1 MNLQYLLF
9 KSKISSQK
17 GKRDRNAKPVEQQNH
32 SLLNVF
38 GKCSV
43 SSTEWK
49 INKIYSANLKMKP
62 HQSQDKIHN
71 IYVQKCLNNK
81 NNVPC
86 EPTLGSLTTDWQRPL
101 SLWQLTLLNFPLTL
115 TSVINHGAQKTYHMA
130 KRASKVVNG
139 TAADEPSAH
148 NTRFNRKK
156 MPNINLKSQNTNNY
170 KQARRLLWDCS
181 N

>member
-1 MNLQYLLF
+1 
-9 KSKISSQK
+9 
-17 GKRDRNAKPVEQQNH
+17 
-32 SLLNVF
+32 
-38 GKCSV
+38 
-43 SSTEWK
+43 
-49 INKIYSANLKMKP
+49 
-62 HQSQDKIHN
+62 
-71 IYVQKCLNNK
+71 
-81 NNVPC
+81 
-86 EPTLGSLTTDWQRPL
+86 
-101 SLWQLTLLNFPLTL
+101 
-115 TSVINHGAQKTYHMA
+115 MA